1 MRYLVRR
8 IGFYLLALWASIT
21 INFFLPRLIP
31 GDAAQAMIA
40 RMGGGS
46 GATQSFLQAL
56 RAELGVD
63 TTTPLLIQYW
73 KYLVNL
79 LHGDLGYSSYF
90 FPSKVTTVIG
100 NALWWTIGLVGIAV
114 ILSFLVGTLIGII
127 VAWKRGTWLDNIV
140 PPALMFLSSIPY
152 FWMALAIV
160 FFVGTYFSGFPTD
173 NGYDIYNATPGFNMD
188 FILSVIQHGL
198 LPVLTLLI
206 GALAGWVLPMRNTM
220 VTTLS
225 EDYVLMAQAKGLS
238 ERRVM
243 FFYAARNAIL
253 PSITSFSMS
262 LGLVVGGSLLT
273 EIVFNYPGIGF
284 ALYQA
289 VEGHDYTVVQ
299 GCFLLIAITVLIAN
313 FLSDLVYTLLD
324 PRVRQGKG

>member
-1 MRYLVRR
+1 
-8 IGFYLLALWASIT
+8 
-21 INFFLPRLIP
+21 
-31 GDAAQAMIA
+31 MIA
-40 RMGGGS
+40 RMGGGG
-46 GATQSFLQAL
+46 GATQSFIQAL
-56 RAELGVD
+56 RGELGVD
-63 TTTPLLIQYW
+63 TTTPLPIQYW
-73 KYLVNL
+73 HYLVNL
-79 LHGDLGYSSYF
+79 LHGDLGYSAYYLGKTVS
-90 FPSKVTTVIG
+90 SVIG
-100 NALWWTIGLVGIAV
+100 NAIWWTIGLVGMAV

-127 VAWKRGTWLDNIV
+127 TAWRRGTWLDNIV

-152 FWMALAIV
+152 FWMALIII
-160 FFVGTYFSGFPTD
+160 FFVSTYFSGFPID
-173 NGYDIYNATPGFNMD
+173 NGYDIYNVNPGFNID
-188 FILSVIQHGL
+188 FIFSVLQHGL
-198 LPVLTLLI
+198 LPVFTLMI

-284 ALYQA
+284 ALYNA
-289 VEGHDYTVVQ
+289 VENHDYTVVQ
-299 GCFLLIAITVLIAN
+299 GCFLLIAVTVLIAN

-324 PRVRQGKG
+324 PRVQQGKG